1 MHDGPS
7 RGSPGAESFLFKAE
21 NFVGFDIPRGQDG
34 EA

>member
-7 RGSPGAESFLFKAE
+7 RGSPGAESFLFRAG